1 MDEIPAAAAAE
12 PIDMPVDH
20 EEEGSAK
27 LEARPRTIGRG
38 VEICAVRPMIR
49 IWKNIE
55 HILATFRGA
64 VNLKDIAT
72 FWRGGAQY
80 VDQYFGASG
89 RPARGQKKFGI

>member
-1 MDEIPAAAAAE
+1 MNACPPLPAKSFVRTNA
-12 PIDMPVDH
+12 PVVRLL
-20 EEEGSAK
+20 S
-27 LEARPRTIGRG
+27 LRIG
-38 VEICAVRPMIR
+38 
-49 IWKNIE
+49 KNIE
-55 HILATFRGA
+55 YILATFRGA